1 MRKAVILAG
10 GFGKRLRPI
19 TNVKP
24 KPLILVSG
32 IPILLWQI
40 NWLKKHRVNDIII
53 CAGYLKERI
62 FDYIGDGSRFG
73 VKVQYAIEETP
84 LGTGGALRNAKE
96 MINDDDDDEEEEEEE
111 AFLML
116 NGDILTNLDLQKLYA
131 NLGDTMASI
140 AVIPLPSPYGVID
153 IKDSGIIAGFKEKPR
168 LDGYWI
174 NAGIYCL
181 SPKILKSLPKQGN
194 IETTTFPDLAEKGLI
209 KATRYNSNDVVWRS
223 IDSHKDIEEAEKEL
237 KQELD
242 LVAKEYQITERQ
254 SDTV

>member
-1 MRKAVILAG
+1 MKAVILAG
-10 GFGKRLRPI
+10 GFGKRLRPL

-40 NWLKKHRVNDIII
+40 DWLKKHGVNEIII

-62 FDYIGDGSRFG
+62 FDYIGDGSKFG
-73 VKVQYAIEETP
+73 VSVKYAIEETP
-84 LGTGGALRNAKE
+84 LGTGGALRNAEKLLNGE
-96 MINDDDDDEEEEEEE
+96 QE

-116 NGDILTNLDLQKLYA
+116 NGDILTNLDPQKLRA
-131 NLGDTMASI
+131 SLDEGHALASI

-153 IKDSGIIAGFKEKPR
+153 IEDTGVITGFREKPR

-181 SPKILKSLPKQGN
+181 SPKILESLPKQGN
-194 IETTTFPDLAEKGLI
+194 IETTAFPDLAKKGLI
-209 KATRYNSNDVVWRS
+209 KATRYKDVVWRS

-237 KQELD
+237 KHELD
-242 LVAKEYQITERQ
+242 LVANEYNITHRQ
-254 SDTV
+254 SDAI

>member
-1 MRKAVILAG
+1 MKAVILAG
-10 GFGKRLRPI
+10 GFGKRLRPL

-40 NWLKKHRVNDIII
+40 DWLKKHKVDEMII

-73 VKVQYAIEETP
+73 VKVHYAIEETP

-96 MINDDDDDEEEEEEE
+96 MLNDDGEE

-116 NGDILTNLDLQKLYA
+116 NGDILTNLDPQKLCRDLEGGGA
-131 NLGDTMASI
+131 LASI

-153 IKDSGIIAGFKEKPR
+153 IKDTGIITGFREKPR

-194 IETTTFPDLAEKGLI
+194 IETTAFPDLAEKGLI
-209 KATRYNSNDVVWRS
+209 KATRYSNVVWRS

-242 LVAKEYQITERQ
+242 LVAKRYNITQRR
-254 SDTV
+254 SDAI